1 MRKKSP
7 MAKTKLTTAATNIYA
22 VVGSDEA
29 EVKRAAAELAS
40 NLTPPDAGDF
50 GLDVV
55 DGAVDHAEQA
65 AARIRLAIEALQTL
79 PFFGGSK
86 VVWLKNANFLGDTQI
101 GRAAGVQSALEEL
114 SELIER
120 GLGSDVIFLVSAIEV
135 DKRRS
140 FYRSLVKRAEL
151 QVFDRLDS
159 GRSGWEEEAIEAVR
173 RRAKKRKL
181 QFDEDALDLFVLL
194 TGGDTRQIENELEKI
209 DVFLSESTGFQP
221 VRRAGVS
228 PAKEPAAKMATGPT
242 ARTAVPRV
250 TVNLVRELVPL
261 SRAGVIFELSNAL
274 AMRDLELA
282 LTLVRRLLD
291 QGEGAVGIL
300 LVAILPTVR
309 NLLLAKDLMERHR
322 LARPHSPFQF
332 ISAINRLPAE
342 ATDHL
347 PRKKDGSIN
356 AYPLGIAAQQA
367 HRFETKQLVRAMQAC
382 LEANLQLVT
391 TQLDHE
397 LALTEVVVKLLG

>member
-1 MRKKSP
+1 M
-7 MAKTKLTTAATNIYA
+7 
-22 VVGSDEA
+22 
-29 EVKRAAAELAS
+29 
-40 NLTPPDAGDF
+40 
-50 GLDVV
+50 
-55 DGAVDHAEQA
+55 
-65 AARIRLAIEALQTL
+65 
-79 PFFGGSK
+79 
-86 VVWLKNANFLGDTQI
+86 
-101 GRAAGVQSALEEL
+101 
-114 SELIER
+114 
-120 GLGSDVIFLVSAIEV
+120 
-135 DKRRS
+135 
-140 FYRSLVKRAEL
+140 
-151 QVFDRLDS
+151 
-159 GRSGWEEEAIEAVR
+159 
-173 RRAKKRKL
+173 
-181 QFDEDALDLFVLL
+181 
-194 TGGDTRQIENELEKI
+194 
-209 DVFLSESTGFQP
+209 
-221 VRRAGVS
+221 RRAGVS

-242 ARTAVPRV
+242 AGTAVPRV

-322 LARPHSPFQF
+322 LAPPRSPFQF

-397 LALTEVVVKLLG
+397 LVLTEAVVTLLG